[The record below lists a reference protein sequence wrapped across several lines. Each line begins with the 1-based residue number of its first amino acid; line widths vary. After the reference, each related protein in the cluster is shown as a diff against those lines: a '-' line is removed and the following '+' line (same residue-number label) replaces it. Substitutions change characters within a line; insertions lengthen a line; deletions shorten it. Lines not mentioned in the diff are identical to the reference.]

1 MVYIKEQE
9 EKLRRRNTQIKEVK
23 KVKQVQETIDDDA
36 DARQLKKSMDS
47 IHKQMQEYITDM
59 EIRGKYGELEKKVVM
74 LGNIG
79 F

>member
-36 DARQLKKSMDS
+36 DARQLKKSMDF

-59 EIRGKYGELEKKVVM
+59 EIRNKYGELEKKVVM

>member
-1 MVYIKEQE
+1 MIYIKEQE

-36 DARQLKKSMDS
+36 DARQLKKSMDF

-59 EIRGKYGELEKKVVM
+59 EIRNKYGELEKKVVM